1 MLKTRCKKLR
11 YVTNSVQRGVP
22 QGSVLGPILFNIFVS
37 DLFHHMKRAKLHA
50 YVDDHQIYYP
60 DRDLVTIEKCLCKEL
75 ETANQRYNDNDMID
89 NETKHH
95 ALILSDTEYTFSFPV
110 KKSIVLFGMNIGSK
124 LQFDKYTCSVCKK
137 VNLTNI
143 KA

>member
-1 MLKTRCKKLR
+1 
-11 YVTNSVQRGVP
+11 
-22 QGSVLGPILFNIFVS
+22 
-37 DLFHHMKRAKLHA
+37 MKRAKLHE

-60 DRDLVTIEKCLCKEL
+60 DRDLVAIEKCLCKEL